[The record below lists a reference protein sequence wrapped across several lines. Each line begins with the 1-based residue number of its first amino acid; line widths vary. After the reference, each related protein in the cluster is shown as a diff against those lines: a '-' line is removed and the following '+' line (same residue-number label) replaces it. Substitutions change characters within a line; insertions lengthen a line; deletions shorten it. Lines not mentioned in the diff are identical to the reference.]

1 MKKLIYVLI
10 LSAVLSGLN
19 ALVVTKEH
27 YGFNHGSQRRYKQ
40 GAWSSSGT
48 DLSEGVGKNWSFSLP
63 SVGYVNNSYF
73 HVSGISGFPTANIS
87 CQYTQYI
94 NGINDSGTL
103 YYQESGDDILNL
115 GYTAAPNITWNPPIP
130 NGLPHYLN
138 KTWQGTHAYQYGSY
152 SVDCKV
158 ISEGT
163 ISIPLGT
170 FPALCI
176 RYYYSTTSYN
186 YYYYQWETA
195 EYGIVAYSMT
205 VNGGMLYVL
214 EQAEP
219 NVTPVDDAL
228 ITAIP
233 RLSVYPNPARNA
245 LWVKLADSGNASWH
259 FDLYDLRG
267 RKVLDLGKVSP
278 AEAAND
284 LRLDIGGSIPGSGV
298 YILRASNGTQ
308 TRHSRIVITR

>member
-1 MKKLIYVLI
+1 MKKLIYLM
-10 LSAVLSGLN
+10 LLCSMFTGLN
-19 ALVVTKEH
+19 GLVVTKEH

-40 GAWSSSGT
+40 GAWSSTGT
-48 DLSEGVGKNWSFSLP
+48 DLSEGVGKSWNFALP
-63 SVGYVNNSYF
+63 TVGYVNNSYY

-103 YYQESGDDILNL
+103 YYYDNGEDILNL
-115 GYTAAPNITWNPPIP
+115 GYTAYPNIAWNPPIP

-138 KTWQGTHAYQYGSY
+138 KTWQGTHSYPYGSY
-152 SVDCKV
+152 SVSCKV
-158 ISEGT
+158 ISEGSIT
-163 ISIPLGT
+163 IPLGT

-176 RYYYSTTSYN
+176 RYYYSTSNYS

-219 NVTPVDDAL
+219 NVTDVDDDL
-228 ITAIP
+228 LTAIP
-233 RLSVYPNPARNA
+233 GFRAYPNPVRDY
-245 LWVKLADSGNASWH
+245 LWVKWDSPNSDAWQ

-267 RKVLDLGKVSP
+267 RKVRDLGKHSVV
-278 AEAAND
+278 AVGKE
-284 LRLDIGGSIPGSGV
+284 LRLDLTGNMLGNGV
-298 YILRASNGTQ
+298 YILKATKGKQ
-308 TRHSRIVITR
+308 VHHSRIVIAR